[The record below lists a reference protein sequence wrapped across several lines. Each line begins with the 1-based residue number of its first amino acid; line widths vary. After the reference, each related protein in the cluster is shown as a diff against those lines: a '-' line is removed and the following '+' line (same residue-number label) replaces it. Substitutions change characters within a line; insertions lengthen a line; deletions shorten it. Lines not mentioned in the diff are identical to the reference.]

1 VEASRTNVPYGY
13 LALLLVNLCQNARV
27 RALVLGRLRGGQL
40 GALFAA
46 AEEFIAINQQTDR
59 ELLAGGGGGADGGVQ
74 ESYTRRLLGMV
85 DRLKV
90 LAEYGS

>member
-1 VEASRTNVPYGY
+1 MPYGY

-27 RALVLGRLRGGQL
+27 RALVLGKLRGGQL
-40 GALFAA
+40 SALVAA

-59 ELLAGGGGGADGGVQ
+59 ELFAGGGEVQ
-74 ESYTRRLLGMV
+74 DSYTRRLLGMV

-90 LAEYGS
+90 LAEHE